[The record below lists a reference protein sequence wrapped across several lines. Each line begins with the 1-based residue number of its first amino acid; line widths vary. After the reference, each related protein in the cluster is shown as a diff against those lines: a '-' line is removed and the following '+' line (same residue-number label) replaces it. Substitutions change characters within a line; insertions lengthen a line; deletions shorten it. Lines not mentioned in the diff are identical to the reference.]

1 MPAAVEELKR
11 CAGTQFD
18 PQMVRAL
25 ARGLDRH
32 GWSTA
37 STVVTADETVPAP
50 RVGEGA
56 GAGTVRRPVRQRS
69 PDGLEPAAGGAVP
82 GDALDVAGGRA
93 VAADGFGLAP
103 GAPSSVDRT
112 R

>member
-37 STVVTADETVPAP
+37 STVVTADETVPVP
-50 RVGEGA
+50 RA
-56 GAGTVRRPVRQRS
+56 GGGTGTEAVRRPVRPQS
-69 PDGLEPAAGGAVP
+69 PDGR
-82 GDALDVAGGRA
+82 DVAGGRA
-93 VAADGFGLAP
+93 VATDGSGLAS
-103 GAPSSVDRT
+103 GAQSSVDRT

>member
-1 MPAAVEELKR
+1 MPAAVEELKK

-37 STVVTADETVPAP
+37 SAVVTADETVPVP
-50 RVGEGA
+50 RVGGGA
-56 GAGTVRRPVRQRS
+56 GAVSGNVRRPVRPQS
-69 PDGLEPAAGGAVP
+69 PDGLEPHGRSCGVR
-82 GDALDVAGGRA
+82 GRA
-93 VAADGFGLAP
+93 
-103 GAPSSVDRT
+103 
-112 R
+112 